1 LRLRDD
7 LASFLGADPDNVK
20 PCVALLPPP
29 QEQGR
34 RGELALVIA
43 VTLAKAGVG
52 ESEALQYLGWYRARC
67 AQPPRTRTTFTARE
81 VTAIWRQVKKMSDA
95 GKLRGFGCKSG
106 PLAELC
112 PFAELDDCPFYARMK
127 RPQRRPQTASLV
139 GCWGMIRQ
147 HPRPA
152 CWSELQDARR
162 RLLFVAIGAL
172 EGLKG
177 HAGEQL
183 ITSERE
189 LASYVQI
196 IPRTTVARDLRAMA
210 AAGWVMFRP
219 GLARRGNAGIPPR
232 GCIIRRLMAGEVS
245 YGPNRAGVGPPNGPN
260 RAGVGPPNGPNRAGV
275 GP

>member
-95 GKLRGFGCKSG
+95 G
-106 PLAELC
+106 
-112 PFAELDDCPFYARMK
+112 
-127 RPQRRPQTASLV
+127 
-139 GCWGMIRQ
+139 
-147 HPRPA
+147 
-152 CWSELQDARR
+152 
-162 RLLFVAIGAL
+162 
-172 EGLKG
+172 
-177 HAGEQL
+177 
-183 ITSERE
+183 
-189 LASYVQI
+189 
-196 IPRTTVARDLRAMA
+196 
-210 AAGWVMFRP
+210 
-219 GLARRGNAGIPPR
+219 
-232 GCIIRRLMAGEVS
+232 
-245 YGPNRAGVGPPNGPN
+245 
-260 RAGVGPPNGPNRAGV
+260 
-275 GP
+275 